1 MKASTPVLAIV
12 SFTTAITA
20 FFLQAHASESC
31 GGVRC
36 SSTSP
41 ITITN
46 SEMLTEQAGAACK
59 RTFGAAAA
67 VRRIDRAKKFIYCAD
82 GNNDNDVMRIKF
94 RFGAPKP
101 KQPLPKVVPVFPP
114 PTEDTSISNSGTLP
128 AGTPPVE
135 PPTVTTQPATQHNG
149 RFPKGALQFCMSKYG
164 PSSTVNHIDYEKWE
178 VVCNIP

>member
-1 MKASTPVLAIV
+1 MKASTSVLAIV
-12 SFTTAITA
+12 SFTTAISA
-20 FFLQAHASESC
+20 FFLQAHASEFC

-46 SEMLTEQAGAACK
+46 REMLTEQAGAACK

-101 KQPLPKVVPVFPP
+101 TKPPIEVLPTPIPPVV
-114 PTEDTSISNSGTLP
+114 TLP
-128 AGTPPVE
+128 AITP
-135 PPTVTTQPATQHNG
+135 PATQQIE
-149 RFPKGALQFCMSKYG
+149 RFPKEALQFCISKYG

-178 VVCNIP
+178 VVCNVP